1 MTEPKRDKA
10 NSESAVEI
18 APADGNTCDAGKD
31 SASLV
36 AEYELK
42 LQEAEGRALRVHADL
57 ENFRRRTRRE
67 MDEQLKFASL
77 PLFSGLIEVVDNLAR
92 ALSASDGQSGQ
103 GLVNGV
109 RMVQL
114 QLEKTLE
121 NNGCKR
127 IVSVNASF
135 DPNIHSALQM
145 QASDTVPANTVIS
158 ETRSGY
164 QLHDRVVRPAHV
176 IVSTGPA

>member
-1 MTEPKRDKA
+1 MTEPNQTKPTG
-10 NSESAVEI
+10 ESTVDSAAAE
-18 APADGNTCDAGKD
+18 AAKD
-31 SASLV
+31 SASVV

-67 MDEQLKFASL
+67 MDDQLKYASM

-92 ALSASDGQSGQ
+92 ALSASESQTGQ

-109 RMVQL
+109 RMVQI

-121 NNGCKR
+121 INGCKR
-127 IVSVNASF
+127 IVSVNAPF

-145 QASDTVPANTVIS
+145 QASETVPANTVIS

-176 IVSTGPA
+176 VVSTGRAQLE